1 MIELWNTD
9 RHRLLGIEVLWD
21 FAWRD
26 PKGFAQGRA
35 NNVFALNNDLFPSKP
50 AQKPL
55 GSMMGHAKS

>member
-1 MIELWNTD
+1 MLNAFYRIFL
-9 RHRLLGIEVLWD
+9 VLWD
-21 FAWRD
+21 FSWRD

-55 GSMMGHAKS
+55 GSTMGHAKS

>member
-1 MIELWNTD
+1 MTA
-9 RHRLLGIEVLWD
+9 LLNFWVLWD